1 MRANVKSYVMM
12 HIGLFIMA
20 AGLYFFLVP
29 ANLAVGGVTGLAMVL
44 QFFFKDI
51 NLGLLM
57 LVFNILLFGLAFI
70 MIGRAFGGKTVYCSL
85 LLSAIMGGF
94 EWLVP
99 LKGPFIDDVFI
110 NLIFG
115 IIIQGLGMAIVFYE
129 NASTGGTDIVA
140 KIINAFTDI
149 PIGKALFLSDALI
162 TLAAG
167 LIFGIE
173 LGLYAFLGILINGLL
188 IDRVIESFDQKVQVL
203 IVSEHFDA
211 INAYIN
217 EEMVRGTTMF
227 SGVGGYSK
235 AHKNL
240 INVVLSKK
248 EYLQL
253 KQFVA
258 SSDPKAFVTASM
270 VHEVIGEGFS
280 YGIGI

>member
-1 MRANVKSYVMM
+1 MRATIKSYAMM
-12 HIGLFIMA
+12 HTGLFIMA

-44 QFFFKDI
+44 QFFFNDI

-70 MIGRAFGGKTVYCSL
+70 MIGKAFGSKTVYCSL

-94 EWLVP
+94 EWLLP
-99 LKGPFIDDVFI
+99 LTRPLIDDVLI

-115 IIIQGLGMAIVFYE
+115 IIIQGIGMAIVFYE

-140 KIINAFTDI
+140 KIINAFTGI

-167 LIFGIE
+167 LIFGLE

-203 IVSEHFDA
+203 IVSENFHA

-217 EEMVRGTTMF
+217 EELVRGTTMF

-235 AHKNL
+235 THKNL

-248 EYLQL
+248 EYLKL

-258 SSDPKAFVTASM
+258 SSDPRAFVTASM

-280 YGIGI
+280 YGISI